1 MQFSNLIIAA
11 AALISSGSQAAV
23 IPRQDIH
30 IVDFRTFGLPGCYEQ
45 NQGVYTYTLS
55 GTNICYDFADETVE
69 SIFVADITDGYSRKS
84 CPACRPSPPS
94 PGRTVEM
101 LASYVLTHISVLA
114 YTGSACSGTSI
125 TVPVG
130 IANCYDQAEG
140 LGSYKVVPVNGTS
153 V

>member
-23 IPRQDIH
+23 IPRQDPH
-30 IVDFRTFGLPGCYEQ
+30 IVDFRTYGLPGCYEQ

-55 GTNICYDFADETVE
+55 QTNICYEFVDETVE
-69 SIFVADITDGYSRKS
+69 SIFVNDISDGYS
-84 CPACRPSPPS
+84 
-94 PGRTVEM
+94 
-101 LASYVLTHISVLA
+101 LLA
-114 YTGSACSGTSI
+114 YTGSACSENQI

-130 IANCYDQAEG
+130 IANCYDQADG
-140 LGSYKVVPVNGTS
+140 LQSYKIVPINGTS